1 MTMAAKKKDER
12 TEPET
17 VKVVML
23 TATYDAGRDE
33 VVEVSPEQAAA
44 LIENGHARAK

>member
-1 MTMAAKKKDER
+1 MTMAAKKDEQA
-12 TEPET
+12 EPET

-23 TATYDAGRDE
+23 TATYDAGLGE

>member
-1 MTMAAKKKDER
+1 MTMATKK
-12 TEPET
+12 TEQPET

-23 TATYDAGRDE
+23 SNTYDAALGD

>member
-1 MTMAAKKKDER
+1 MTMAAKKNES

-23 TATYDAGRDE
+23 TATYDAGLGD
-33 VVEVSPEQAAA
+33 VVEVSPEAAA
-44 LIENGHARAK
+44 SLIENGHARAK